1 MKILENRN
9 VLDYPASMKR
19 STRCYTSMAKDLHY
33 GIDPVDL
40 YFFAIKNATE
50 LYQDAALI
58 QGVIITIVMLEPIL
72 EPILD
77 QILCCFILTWLM
89 PLLPLRGC

>member
-33 GIDPVDL
+33 GIDPIDL
-40 YFFAIKNATE
+40 HFFAIKNATE

-72 EPILD
+72 D
-77 QILCCFILTWLM
+77 QILCCFILRWLM